1 MAPMALVTINLHG
14 WPPPVLEIHA
24 LVAALP
30 QREPDSADAPPNAY
44 QHVNDLDLSFP
55 FGRRRGI
62 PDTVRAGQLA
72 RAALSSVYAGDFDI
86 TNVTIQ

>member
-1 MAPMALVTINLHG
+1 MAPTALVTINVHG

-30 QREPDSADAPPNAY
+30 QRHGESADAPPNAY

-55 FGRRRGI
+55 FTSRRGVA
-62 PDTVRAGQLA
+62 DEVYAAGLA
-72 RAALSSVYAGDFDI
+72 RAALSSVYAGEFDV
-86 TNVTIQ
+86 THVTIE

>member
-1 MAPMALVTINLHG
+1 MAPTALVTINLHG

-30 QREPDSADAPPNAY
+30 QREADSPDAPPSAF

-55 FGRRRGI
+55 FISRRSAS
-62 PDTVRAGQLA
+62 DEEVADELA
-72 RAALSSVYAGDFDI
+72 RAALAAVYAGGFDI
-86 TNVTIQ
+86 TSITIK